1 MTMNGAV
8 LSILAMYT
16 VAAEEQ
22 GVDQKLLA
30 GTIQNDI
37 LKEFMI
43 RSSHRSRPC
52 VSSRRLELAFTI
64 ADGIEYVH
72 AAVAAGLDETK
83 KNRDEAVAQECL
95 NRLIHSAKLTE
106 STGPGTNEFNLLKL
120 AVAAARARCTV
131 GEISD
136 ALETIW
142 GRHVPKV
149 FLSVVT
155 GAYRDTFLGTEA
167 EGEYNDVLAEV
178 ELFAERQGRRP
189 RLLVAKMGQ
198 DGHDRGA
205 KVIASGFSDLGF
217 DTPEEVAR
225 QAVDSDVHCVG
236 VSSQVG
242 RETHAAGHN
251 TLVPALMQA
260 LKDQGAEHILVIC
273 GGVIPPKDYDFL
285 YEQGVGAIFGP
296 GTRLPTAAHD
306 TIQAIYKKIKQN
318 EQSNNA

>member
-1 MTMNGAV
+1 DLDPAQLPPSLCPYIRGP
-8 LSILAMYT
+8 Y
-16 VAAEEQ
+16 AAELWTVRQDTFGYTSEYMPKYNSISISGYDVQ
-22 GVDQKLLA
+22 EA
-30 GTIQNDI
+30 GAWN
-37 LKEFMI
+37 L
-43 RSSHRSRPC
+43 
-52 VSSRRLELAFTI
+52 RLRLP
-64 ADGIEYVH
+64 
-72 AAVAAGLDETK
+72 ETK

-142 GRHVPKV
+142 GRHVPKS
-149 FLSVVT
+149 SVVT

-306 TIQAIYKKIKQN
+306 TLQAIYKKIKQN

>member
-1 MTMNGAV
+1 DLDPAQLPPSLCPYIRGP
-8 LSILAMYT
+8 Y
-16 VAAEEQ
+16 AAELWTVRQDTFGYTSEYMPKYNSISISGYDVQ
-22 GVDQKLLA
+22 EA
-30 GTIQNDI
+30 GAWN
-37 LKEFMI
+37 L
-43 RSSHRSRPC
+43 
-52 VSSRRLELAFTI
+52 RLRLP
-64 ADGIEYVH
+64 
-72 AAVAAGLDETK
+72 ETK
-83 KNRDEAVAQECL
+83 KNCDEAVAQECL

-142 GRHVPKV
+142 GRHVPKS
-149 FLSVVT
+149 SVVT

-167 EGEYNDVLAEV
+167 EGEYNNVLAEV

-306 TIQAIYKKIKQN
+306 TLQAIYKKIKQN